1 MPGLDGMLDMPEEE
15 SAKFAAET
23 CKFCRMS
30 NCANDERYVVASRD
44 GGGSC
49 D

>member
-23 CKFCRMS
+23 CKFCRMKR
-30 NCANDERYVVASRD
+30 A
-44 GGGSC
+44 
-49 D
+49 